1 MYDGQSLP
9 PHELFDTITDIR
21 NPYAEIRRLDKAE
34 MKVSPLGKCGNCN
47 LVNHGFHQ
55 LSPLSPK
62 DNSRHHNYAQNP
74 LQDLERTHRVLS

>member
-1 MYDGQSLP
+1 MMVNPFLRN
-9 PHELFDTITDIR
+9 TITDIR
-21 NPYAEIRRLDKAE
+21 NPYAEIIRLDKAE

-62 DNSRHHNYAQNP
+62 DNSRHHNGAQNR
-74 LQDLERTHRVLS
+74 LRVLERAHRGLS